1 MVIEMS
7 FKHFINPIET
17 VKKMAHY
24 YVKEGQTVVDCTVG
38 NGNDILM
45 LSELV
50 GENGIVYGFDIQST
64 AINKTKDL
72 LTKHGLEKRTILI
85 NDGHENIEKHI
96 KGKVHLVVYNLGY
109 LPGGDKN
116 IKTKPITTLESIKK
130 ALVLLHNNG
139 ILLITCYTGHEGG
152 LIEKKEVKKYLKS
165 LDQKKYNVI
174 EFNFINQ
181 KNNPPILYGVE
192 KL

>member
-1 MVIEMS
+1 MAKIG

-17 VKKMAHY
+17 VKKITSY

-45 LSELV
+45 LTKLI
-50 GENGIVYGFDIQST
+50 GEKGRAYGFDIQPL
-64 AINKTKDL
+64 AINTTKDL
-72 LTKHGLEKRTILI
+72 LAKYELEKRAILI
-85 NDGHENIEKHI
+85 QDGHENIDKYIKEKI
-96 KGKVHLVVYNLGY
+96 NLVIYNLGY
-109 LPGGDKN
+109 LPKGDKS
-116 IKTKPITTLESIKK
+116 IKTNFLTTLESIKK
-130 ALVLLHNNG
+130 ALTLLDNNG

-152 LIEKKEVKKYLKS
+152 LIEKEEVESYLKS